1 MKRKGL
7 IALLAAV
14 LVTMSM
20 AFVSADES
28 DFKLVNSY
36 PKDGQ
41 TNTSIENVGVKL
53 RFNRE
58 LAGEKAQKNNAK
70 CVKIVDPNGKEIPIK
85 VMSSK
90 EDKGLLLVLG
100 DSNNKKFKVENNAK
114 YKLVISENLTDDQGD
129 RLGKE
134 TTLSFTTFNQ
144 RLNMMINMGMMFL
157 IFGGITV
164 MTIRNANQQQEKKN
178 KKDEKEEAAFNPYH
192 EAKRTGKTVEEV
204 IAENKKKEEK
214 AAKKAKRKN
223 KDGEAEY
230 VKDYQ
235 LKLSEILP
243 NVYSVSAPR
252 PISAAGGKY
261 ISSHGPTAKA
271 AKAAKK
277 SGNRNQR

>member
-90 EDKGLLLVLG
+90 ADKGLLLVLG

-114 YKLVISENLTDDQGD
+114 YKLVISENLMDDQGD

-178 KKDEKEEAAFNPYH
+178 KKDEKEEVAFNPYH

-223 KDGEAEY
+223 KNGEAEY

-235 LKLSEILP
+235 L

-252 PISAAGGKY
+252 PISTAGGKY

-277 SGNRNQR
+277 FGNRNQR

>member
-90 EDKGLLLVLG
+90 ADKGLLLVLG

-114 YKLVISENLTDDQGD
+114 YKLVISENLMDDQGD

-178 KKDEKEEAAFNPYH
+178 KKDEKEEVAFNPYH

-223 KDGEAEY
+223 KNGEAEY

-235 LKLSEILP
+235 LKIGRASCRER
-243 NVYSVSAPR
+243 V
-252 PISAAGGKY
+252 
-261 ISSHGPTAKA
+261 
-271 AKAAKK
+271 
-277 SGNRNQR
+277 

>member
-1 MKRKGL
+1 M
-7 IALLAAV
+7 
-14 LVTMSM
+14 
-20 AFVSADES
+20 
-28 DFKLVNSY
+28 
-36 PKDGQ
+36 
-41 TNTSIENVGVKL
+41 
-53 RFNRE
+53 
-58 LAGEKAQKNNAK
+58 
-70 CVKIVDPNGKEIPIK
+70 
-85 VMSSK
+85 
-90 EDKGLLLVLG
+90 
-100 DSNNKKFKVENNAK
+100 
-114 YKLVISENLTDDQGD
+114 DDQGD

-178 KKDEKEEAAFNPYH
+178 KKDEKEEVAFNPYH

-223 KDGEAEY
+223 KNGEAEY

-252 PISAAGGKY
+252 PISTAGGKY

-277 SGNRNQR
+277 FGNRNQR

>member
-7 IALLAAV
+7 IALLVAV

-70 CVKIVDPNGKEIPIK
+70 CVKIVDPNGKDIPIK
-85 VMSSK
+85 LMSSK

-114 YKLVISENLTDDQGD
+114 YKLVISENLMDDQGD

-178 KKDEKEEAAFNPYH
+178 KNDEKEEVAFYPYL
-192 EAKRTGKTVEEV
+192 EATRTGMPVVEV

-277 SGNRNQR
+277 YGNRNQR